1 MGGKIWKQ
9 YTSSMIRKVAEAMV
23 LKRIA
28 GISGLVT
35 DAEMDTDIQIVDA
48 EVI

>member
-1 MGGKIWKQ
+1 MWKQ
-9 YTSSMIRKVAEAMV
+9 YPSSMIRKVAEAMV

-35 DAEMDTDIQIVDA
+35 DAEMSTDVQIMDA